1 MILLYI
7 DCEHVLKL
15 LLLTTE
21 VGGVSSHITR
31 ERELPK
37 ITITRG
43 TSVVS
48 GRSFIK
54 TGLALLAVSWAVPLC
69 SSVANCKIGNNIILF
84 STRQKIR
91 CLWKE
96 YVSEQWKIV
105 LSMVTSNVWLKIDIN
120 TYCSRNIRCFP
131 LLKRGNTVGNPNT
144 PRCCRQRL
152 VYMCSLDT
160 ILHTFSQFHSCMCLR
175 ISQDGKLFRISQ
187 IHNVAQVLFTV
198 LIGLQIK
205 VEGSGTSWR

>member
-1 MILLYI
+1 MSLKGICI
-7 DCEHVLKL
+7 RTMKDCFKHGYLKCL
-15 LLLTTE
+15 
-21 VGGVSSHITR
+21 
-31 ERELPK
+31 
-37 ITITRG
+37 
-43 TSVVS
+43 
-48 GRSFIK
+48 IK
-54 TGLALLAVSWAVPLC
+54 
-69 SSVANCKIGNNIILF
+69 N
-84 STRQKIR
+84 R
-91 CLWKE
+91 
-96 YVSEQWKIV
+96 Y
-105 LSMVTSNVWLKIDIN
+105 IN

-198 LIGLQIK
+198 LIGLQIM
-205 VEGSGTSWR
+205 VEGSGTS